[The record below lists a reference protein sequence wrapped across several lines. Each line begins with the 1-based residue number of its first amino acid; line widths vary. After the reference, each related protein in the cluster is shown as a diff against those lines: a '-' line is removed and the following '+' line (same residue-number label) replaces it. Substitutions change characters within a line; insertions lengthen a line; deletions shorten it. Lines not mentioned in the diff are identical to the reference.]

1 MGEVE
6 IPEAVTIQ
14 QQAPPWRRYVALGDS
29 FTEGMNDLGPDGRL
43 RGWADRLA
51 EAIDERQPGLRYAN
65 LAVRGAK
72 VSDVVTR
79 QLPRAV
85 GLGPDLTTVA
95 IGVNDMLRPRF
106 SLTAAVTGV
115 ETTVAA
121 MRAAGSEVLLVAF
134 GDPRRRSRA
143 LGSIAERIRHY
154 DDHLHRI
161 ANRFDAKIVDYW
173 GAQCF
178 DDDRLWSPD
187 RLHLSSLG
195 HEYAARA
202 GLDALGLGDSSWRLP
217 LPDTLPATPFLHRR
231 LDDARWLVRD
241 VTPWATRRILRKSY
255 PHRPRRPEL
264 EPLRDRAR

>member
-1 MGEVE
+1 MQL
-6 IPEAVTIQ
+6 PAPAASHSEAVR
-14 QQAPPWRRYVALGDS
+14 WRRYVALGDS

-51 EAIDERQPGLRYAN
+51 ESIDERQPGLRYAN

-72 VSDVVTR
+72 VSDVVSR
-79 QLPRAV
+79 QLPTAIALR
-85 GLGPDLTTVA
+85 PDLTTVA
-95 IGVNDMLRPRF
+95 VGVNDMLRPRF
-106 SLTAAVTGV
+106 SLSAAVMGV
-115 ETTVAA
+115 ESTVAA
-121 MRAAGSEVLLVAF
+121 MRTIGSDVLLVAF

-143 LGSIAERIRHY
+143 LGSIADRIRHY

-161 ANRFDAKIVDYW
+161 ADRFDARIVDYW

-202 GLDALGLGDSSWRLP
+202 GLDALGLGDPTWRLP
-217 LPDTLPATPFLHRR
+217 LPDTLPAAPFLHRR

-255 PHRPRRPEL
+255 PQLPRRPEL
-264 EPLRDRAR
+264 EPLSDRGR